1 MKTDNIP
8 DSKEAAAKNASADK
22 PAADTVNKIAAQA
35 AKTAEADAKKK
46 KPTRKK
52 RMKKDITDPNTPMAR
67 LLLIPSLAGVLLFYI
82 VPSFIVA
89 FYSIVDNPISKQFVG
104 IQNFKNLF
112 GSFAFTTAGKNTMLL
127 SFTAVPAA
135 VILSLMLANVLNSK
149 IPGKSMLRTFFL
161 SPMMV
166 PVASVV
172 LIWQVMF
179 HHTGSV
185 NAMLTWLQK
194 SHIGTFIHCID
205 DTVTTMFGGTPHPLT
220 DWGSIDWLKS
230 DKSMIVI
237 VLLFLW
243 KNLGYNMILFL
254 SALNNIPKDLIEV
267 ADLEGASPMWRMVH
281 IKFRYLSP
289 TFMFVTIMSLINSFK
304 LFREVYLLTGDY
316 PHENLFMLQH
326 FMNNT
331 FRTLDYQKLSSAAL
345 VMAAVMV
352 LIIGVLF
359 TIESIFGR
367 DVEG

>member
-1 MKTDNIP
+1 MDSRSSRTKRALGDSLKELMCEQKFEKLSVEQICSKAEVNRRNFYRHFLDKYDLLGWVYEQDFNYDFDEHPDWTIIDYFPLFCQTLYDN
-8 DSKEAAAKNASADK
+8 KEFYIRAYQVSGQNGFREYCYNWLY
-22 PAADTVNKIAAQA
+22 PLLHRTPFI
-35 AKTAEADAKKK
+35 TAESPEMEHRLFKVVTYATFDA
-46 KPTRKK
+46 
-52 RMKKDITDPNTPMAR
+52 
-67 LLLIPSLAGVLLFYI
+67 F
-82 VPSFIVA
+82 
-89 FYSIVDNPISKQFVG
+89 
-104 IQNFKNLF
+104 
-112 GSFAFTTAGKNTMLL
+112 
-127 SFTAVPAA
+127 
-135 VILSLMLANVLNSK
+135 
-149 IPGKSMLRTFFL
+149 
-161 SPMMV
+161 
-166 PVASVV
+166 
-172 LIWQVMF
+172 
-179 HHTGSV
+179 
-185 NAMLTWLQK
+185 
-194 SHIGTFIHCID
+194 
-205 DTVTTMFGGTPHPLT
+205 
-220 DWGSIDWLKS
+220 IDWLKS